1 MVNDILNDKSR
12 ITIQVEIDAPRNLVG
27 KYVDDLSLI
36 TSFHPKVKKVDLIS
50 GKRFREK
57 GVRYQCVIP
66 KGNKE
71 WSCIEEVTE
80 YEKDKTMVTVSS
92 GGTLDLEKFLGGFT
106 SELLFSEI
114 NNNKTLLTLKN
125 YYSPKGMIV
134 NIINLFFKWKFK
146 RQFFKTFISLKV
158 LIEKENKTN
167 SD

>member
-1 MVNDILNDKSR
+1 MKDKSR
-12 ITIQVEIDAPRNLVG
+12 ITIEVNINAPRNMVG

-36 TSFHPKVKKVDLIS
+36 PSFHPKVKNVDFLS

-57 GVRYQCVIP
+57 GVKYQCVIP

-80 YEKDKTMVTVSS
+80 YEKDKRMVTVSS

-106 SELLFSEI
+106 SELLFSDLE
-114 NNNKTLLTLKN
+114 NNRTLLTLKN
-125 YYSPKGMIV
+125 YYAPKGIIG

-146 RQFFKTFISLKV
+146 KQFLKTFIGLKE
-158 LIEKENKTN
+158 LIEKENKIN
-167 SD
+167 VE